1 VTLPP
6 EENRAAGF
14 RILAVLVL
22 GSWVLIAA
30 LGVGFI
36 R

>member
-6 EENRAAGF
+6 EENRTAGF
-14 RILAVLVL
+14 RLLAVLVL
-22 GSWVLIAA
+22 GSWSLIAA
-30 LGVGFI
+30 LVVGFI